1 MRCKRFS
8 PGRLSLS
15 RRRSS
20 SSCLL
25 ALAAVV
31 MCAAGQLPANAGVVL
46 EVDVTDPSA
55 VSFTAT
61 GAFSAVSGSST
72 VTFDGISALGFLTSS
87 GANAEQFTTSTLRP
101 SNVSSPGAYTAY
113 QFDTNGVDLDMY
125 TTGGLPTQVFSTSAV
140 ALVGQLVAN
149 LSFWTSQLPS
159 AGVSG
164 NVIAGYAANNGGVIG
179 TWQVVPE
186 PSTIAMALAG
196 LACGGYSMFRR
207 RRAR

>member
-1 MRCKRFS
+1 M
-8 PGRLSLS
+8 L
-15 RRRSS
+15 RRSFSSRALS
-20 SSCLL
+20 SSGCLL

-46 EVDVTDPSA
+46 EVDVTNPSA
-55 VSFTAT
+55 VTFTAT
-61 GAFSAVSGSST
+61 GAFSAVDSSST

-87 GANAEQFTTSTLRP
+87 GGNTEQFTTSTLRP
-101 SNVSSPGAYTAY
+101 SNVISPDDAYTAY

-125 TTGGLPTQVFSTSAV
+125 TNGGQLTQVFSTSAA

-159 AGVSG
+159 AGASG
-164 NVIAGYAANNGGVIG
+164 NVLAGYPATNGGVIG

-186 PSTIAMALAG
+186 PSMYALAG
-196 LACGGYSMFRR
+196 AGALASYLMARR
-207 RRAR
+207 RGAKASA

>member
-1 MRCKRFS
+1 MLPKRFS
-8 PGRLSLS
+8 PGRL
-15 RRRSS
+15 RSAGRF
-20 SSCLL
+20 L

-55 VSFTAT
+55 VTFTAT
-61 GAFSAVSGSST
+61 GAFSAVDNSST

-87 GANAEQFTTSTLRP
+87 SGNSEQFTTSTLRP
-101 SNVSSPGAYTAY
+101 SNVSSSGAYTAY

-125 TTGGLPTQVFSTSAV
+125 TTDGLPAQVFSTSAA

-159 AGVSG
+159 PGASG
-164 NVIAGYAANNGGVIG
+164 NVIAGYPGNSGGVIG
-179 TWQVVPE
+179 TWQAVAVPE
-186 PSTIAMALAG
+186 PSTYALAG
-196 LACGGYSMFRR
+196 AGAVASCLMARR
-207 RRAR
+207 RGMKASA